1 MARMKYQAFAGIAGE
16 QQRVTGSGTK
26 AMTRRAVLTGTV
38 GCLAGL
44 AGCAG
49 KGLPPVQTGGIAS
62 VDRQIAEA
70 VDRSSRANRAIAEVE
85 AAASAPT
92 APAPAQTVPEG
103 ITLPREL
110 NQLYSVEWRGP
121 LEPLLKSMADD
132 IGYRFVKTGTPP
144 ASPVMVSVYRTDE
157 PVWRIVRDAG
167 TLVTS
172 QAAVVLNPRD
182 RTIEV
187 RYAARRG
194 R

>member
-1 MARMKYQAFAGIAGE
+1 MASVR
-16 QQRVTGSGTK
+16 
-26 AMTRRAVLTGTV
+26 AMTREGVAGTRKSEAGSGCLRSRRAVMAGSIAMAALLTG
-38 GCLAGL
+38 
-44 AGCAG
+44 CASG
-49 KGLPPVQTGGIAS
+49 GGMPPVQTGGMAS

-103 ITLPREL
+103 VTLPQEL

-121 LEPLLKSMADD
+121 LEPLLESIADD
-132 IGYRFVKTGTPP
+132 IGYRFIRTGTPP
-144 ASPVMVSVYRTDE
+144 GSPVTVSVYRTDE

-182 RTIEV
+182 RSIEV
-187 RYAARRG
+187 RYAQRR